1 MATRSVSA
9 EADDPPLARNV
20 LALTS
25 GLLLWTAGH
34 FGVLAVLPLFLH
46 DQGHDAGSIGLTLGA
61 TGLAQLG
68 VRPFAGWIVDAFGRR
83 MPLVCSLIL
92 LSGAAALL
100 LVPAG
105 WAAPAN
111 RVLTGIAFSLGT
123 TAFYALAIEVAPV
136 GRRGEVQGYVA
147 LGLTL
152 GIGIGPP
159 IAVGLYRGL
168 GPAGTLPSERLAILA
183 IGAVLIALAS
193 AACFAATAG
202 SVRPRGRAH
211 PYALRANFRREG
223 LMPAVLNFCAQVPN
237 TGFSTFLPLWAIGRG
252 VGNPGVLFVGSEVGA
267 IGSRLLAGRLADRH
281 GRRAVLAPA
290 MVGVGA
296 ILMGMSAAVGLPAF
310 FTLAVGYG
318 ALYGVAFVVL
328 PGLAGEAAPPAGRG
342 AALNTFGLGS
352 DLAQLLGP
360 WGLGFAA
367 ATWGLGGA
375 LVAAATV
382 PLLGAAACLAYAR
395 RLPASSRA
403 SGSGPARGVAAGS
416 PPRRRWPGMR

>member
-1 MATRSVSA
+1 MATRAELA
-9 EADDPPLARNV
+9 EADGTTAALTRNV

-46 DQGHDAGSIGLTLGA
+46 DQGYDAWSIGLTLGA
-61 TGLAQLG
+61 TGVAQLC
-68 VRPFAGWIVDAFGRR
+68 VRPFAGWVVDAFGRR
-83 MPLVCSLIL
+83 APLALSLVL

-100 LVPAG
+100 LAPAG
-105 WAAPAN
+105 WAVLAN
-111 RVLTGIAFSLGT
+111 RVLTGAAFSLGT
-123 TAFYALAIEVAPV
+123 TAFYTMAIEVAPA
-136 GRRGEVQGYVA
+136 GRRSEVQGYVA

-159 IAVGLYRGL
+159 VAVGLYRGL
-168 GPAGTLPSERLAILA
+168 RPEGTLPPERLAAIA
-183 IGAVLIALAS
+183 IGAVAIALVS
-193 AACFAATAG
+193 GACFSATV
-202 SVRPRGRAH
+202 SPFRPRGRAH

-223 LMPAVLNFCAQVPN
+223 LMPAILNFCAQVPN
-237 TGFSTFLPLWAIGRG
+237 TGFSAFLPLWAIGRG
-252 VGNPGVLFVGSEVGA
+252 VGNPGILFVGSEVGA
-267 IGSRLLAGRLADRH
+267 VGSRLLAGRLADRH

-290 MVGVGA
+290 MIGVAA

-310 FTLAVGYG
+310 FILAVGYG

-360 WGLGFAA
+360 WGLGLAA
-367 ATWGLGGA
+367 ATWGFGGA
-375 LVAAATV
+375 LVAAAVV
-382 PLLGAAACLAYAR
+382 PLLGAAAYLAHVR
-395 RLPASSRA
+395 RLADRP
-403 SGSGPARGVAAGS
+403 
-416 PPRRRWPGMR
+416 

>member
-61 TGLAQLG
+61 TGVAQLG

-83 MPLVCSLIL
+83 VPLVCSLIL
-92 LSGAAALL
+92 LSAAAALL

-105 WAAPAN
+105 WAVPAN

-123 TAFYALAIEVAPV
+123 TAFYTLAIEVAPV

-168 GPAGTLPSERLAILA
+168 GPAGALPPERLATLA

-193 AACFAATAG
+193 AACFAATATA
-202 SVRPRGRAH
+202 VRPRGRAH

-237 TGFSTFLPLWAIGRG
+237 TGFSAFLPLWAIGRG

-281 GRRAVLAPA
+281 GRCAVLAPA

-296 ILMGMSAAVGLPAF
+296 ILMGMSAAVGLSAF

-328 PGLAGEAAPPAGRG
+328 PGLAGAAAPPAVRG

-360 WGLGFAA
+360 WGLGLAA
-367 ATWGLGGA
+367 ATWGFGGA
-375 LVAAATV
+375 LLAAATV
-382 PLLGAAACLAYAR
+382 PLLGAAACLAHAR
-395 RLPASSRA
+395 RP
-403 SGSGPARGVAAGS
+403 PAR
-416 PPRRRWPGMR
+416 P

>member
-1 MATRSVSA
+1 MLTR
-9 EADDPPLARNV
+9 NI

-46 DQGHDAGSIGLTLGA
+46 DQGYDAWSIGLTLGA
-61 TGLAQLG
+61 TGVAQLG

-83 MPLVCSLIL
+83 APLALSLVL

-100 LVPAG
+100 LAPAA
-105 WAAPAN
+105 WAVLAN

-123 TAFYALAIEVAPV
+123 TAFYAMAIEVAPA
-136 GRRGEVQGYVA
+136 GRRSEVQGYVA

-159 IAVGLYRGL
+159 VAVGLYRGL
-168 GPAGTLPSERLAILA
+168 QPEALPPERLAA
-183 IGAVLIALAS
+183 IAMGAVAIALAS
-193 AACFAATAG
+193 GACFTATV
-202 SVRPRGRAH
+202 STFRPLGRAH
-211 PYALRANFRREG
+211 PYALRANFHREG

-237 TGFSTFLPLWAIGRG
+237 TGFSAFLPLWAIGRG
-252 VGNPGVLFVGSEVGA
+252 VGNPGLLFIGSEVGA
-267 IGSRLLAGRLADRH
+267 VGSRLLAGRLADRH

-290 MVGVGA
+290 MIGVAA
-296 ILMGMSAAVGLPAF
+296 ILMGMSVAVGLPAF
-310 FTLAVGYG
+310 FILAVGYG

-328 PGLAGEAAPPAGRG
+328 PGLAGEAAPPSGRG

-360 WGLGFAA
+360 WGLGLA
-367 ATWGLGGA
+367 ATTWGFGGA
-375 LVAAATV
+375 LVAAAAV
-382 PLLGAAACLAYAR
+382 PLLGAAAFLAQVR
-395 RLPASSRA
+395 RLPDR
-403 SGSGPARGVAAGS
+403 P
-416 PPRRRWPGMR
+416 

>member
-1 MATRSVSA
+1 MATRAELA
-9 EADDPPLARNV
+9 EADGPTAALTRNV

-46 DQGHDAGSIGLTLGA
+46 DQGYDAGSIGLTLGA
-61 TGLAQLG
+61 TGVAQLC
-68 VRPFAGWIVDAFGRR
+68 VRPFAGWVVDAFGRR
-83 MPLVCSLIL
+83 GPLALSLVL

-100 LVPAG
+100 LAPAG
-105 WAAPAN
+105 WAVLAN
-111 RVLTGIAFSLGT
+111 RVLTGAAFSLGT
-123 TAFYALAIEVAPV
+123 TAFYTMAIEVAPA
-136 GRRGEVQGYVA
+136 GRRSEVQGYVA

-159 IAVGLYRGL
+159 VAVGLYRGL
-168 GPAGTLPSERLAILA
+168 RPEGTLPPERLAAIA
-183 IGAVLIALAS
+183 IGAVAIALVS
-193 AACFAATAG
+193 GACFSATV
-202 SVRPRGRAH
+202 SPFRPRGRAH

-223 LMPAVLNFCAQVPN
+223 LMPAILNFCAQVPN
-237 TGFSTFLPLWAIGRG
+237 TGFSAFLPLWAIGRG
-252 VGNPGVLFVGSEVGA
+252 VGNPGILFVGSEVGA
-267 IGSRLLAGRLADRH
+267 VGSRLLAGRLADRH

-290 MVGVGA
+290 MIGVAA

-310 FTLAVGYG
+310 FILAVGYG

-360 WGLGFAA
+360 WGLGLAA
-367 ATWGLGGA
+367 ATWGFGGA
-375 LVAAATV
+375 PVAAAVV
-382 PLLGAAACLAYAR
+382 PLLGAAAYLAHVR
-395 RLPASSRA
+395 RLADRP
-403 SGSGPARGVAAGS
+403 
-416 PPRRRWPGMR
+416 